1 MDQRAALEAFC
12 DLERYLASGA
22 EAHRGLS
29 EIERE
34 SETRGREVVRRSLQA
49 HLDARG
55 DGDVGDA
62 IVVGGADGPVV
73 ASHKR
78 RHTRS
83 LITIN
88 HLR

>member
-1 MDQRAALEAFC
+1 VDQRAALEAFC
-12 DLERYLASGA
+12 DLEHYLASGA

-34 SETRGREVVRRSLQA
+34 AETRGREVVRRSLQA

-62 IVVGGADGPVV
+62 LVVEGPDGPRGGKPQ
-73 ASHKR
+73 ASPHPQPG
-78 RHTRS
+78 H
-83 LITIN
+83 